1 MMLKKKCIPYAG
13 MYIVPKADNKTYK
26 LEDAKEILE
35 SDEFM
40 KYVQD
45 VGIHISGTSL
55 RITSKDIEEFKF

>member
-1 MMLKKKCIPYAG
+1 MQECILCQKQ
-13 MYIVPKADNKTYK
+13 IIK

>member
-1 MMLKKKCIPYAG
+1 MGRFTENLYSLKTFGLLI
-13 MYIVPKADNKTYK
+13 
-26 LEDAKEILE
+26 ILLQ

>member
-1 MMLKKKCIPYAG
+1 MCMLFFKELY
-13 MYIVPKADNKTYK
+13 
-26 LEDAKEILE
+26 EDAKNILE

-40 KYVQD
+40 RYVKD

>member
-1 MMLKKKCIPYAG
+1 MLR
-13 MYIVPKADNKTYK
+13 
-26 LEDAKEILE
+26 EILE

-55 RITSKDIEEFKF
+55 RITSKDIEEFKFRRWLEWKN